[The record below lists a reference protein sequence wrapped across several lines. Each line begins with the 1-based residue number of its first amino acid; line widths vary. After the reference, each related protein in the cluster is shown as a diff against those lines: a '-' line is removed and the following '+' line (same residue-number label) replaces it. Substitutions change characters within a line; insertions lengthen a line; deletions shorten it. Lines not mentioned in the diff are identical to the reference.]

1 MFFNEIEEE
10 FWQLKQKNE
19 KLRTRKSWSK
29 KKRLESQ
36 LKEIEQEKKKWN
48 MESS

>member
-1 MFFNEIEEE
+1 MFFSEIEEE
-10 FWQLKQKNE
+10 FWQLKQKNG
-19 KLRTRKSWSK
+19 KLKTQRWSK

-36 LKEIEQEKKKWN
+36 LKAIEQEKKKWN